1 MPKTVFILKPRGF
14 CAGVV
19 RAVEAVERALDK
31 FGPPIYVLKEI
42 VHNRA
47 VIGTLEARGA
57 VFVHA
62 LEQVPEG
69 ARVFF
74 SAHGVAPQLWEQAR
88 ARRLE
93 IIDATCP
100 LVSKVHFEARDYLRR
115 GIDIVIIGHRSH
127 DEIVGLLGEVPPGTP
142 VVETVEQAEALEVA
156 HPGRLAYLTQTTLS
170 LDETAAIIAVLRRRF
185 PRILAPKAQDI
196 CYATQNRQ
204 TALKLAAP
212 RLDLVLV
219 VGSENSSNSLRLVEV
234 ARNAGAPSYRIENAA
249 AIESAWLRNVERL
262 GLTAGASAP
271 ESLVQ
276 EVVEALRRRFGFERV
291 EETGEVDENVRF
303 SLPAEVLAAAPAA
316 RCIRKPQMKI

>member
-1 MPKTVFILKPRGF
+1 MKTVYILKPRGF

-19 RAVEAVERALDK
+19 RAVEAVERALDT

-47 VIGTLEARGA
+47 VIGELEARGA
-57 VFVHA
+57 IFIPA
-62 LEQVPEG
+62 LAQAPEG

-74 SAHGVAPQLWEQAR
+74 SAHGVAPQIWDEAR
-88 ARRLE
+88 ARHLE
-93 IIDATCP
+93 VIDATCP

-115 GIDIVIIGHRSH
+115 GIGIVIIGHRAH
-127 DEIVGLLGEVPPGTP
+127 DEIIGLLGELPSGTP
-142 VVETVEQAEALEVA
+142 VVETVEQAEALELEDA
-156 HPGRLAYLTQTTLS
+156 SRLAYLTQTTLS
-170 LDETAAIIAVLRRRF
+170 LDETAAIIAVLQRRF
-185 PRILAPKAQDI
+185 PAILAPKAQDI

-212 RLDLVLV
+212 SLELVLV

-234 ARNAGAPSYRIENAA
+234 ASNAGAPAYRIENAA
-249 AIESAWLRNVERL
+249 AIQPAWLRAVERL

-276 EVVEALRRRFGFERV
+276 EVVNELRRRFGFERV
-291 EETGEVDENVRF
+291 EETGEVVENVRF
-303 SLPAEVLAAAPAA
+303 TLPVEVLAGAAAPA
-316 RCIRKPQMKI
+316 RPQAG